1 MKWVLIFFL
10 FALATPASAE
20 DGRNT
25 NLLPDAASASKPVPS
40 YQPITASERGRWFL
54 TSTIG
59 PTSLLLAGPLS
70 AAIGTA
76 RDIPSEYATHWDG
89 FGKRMECA

>member
-1 MKWVLIFFL
+1 M
-10 FALATPASAE
+10 
-20 DGRNT
+20 
-25 NLLPDAASASKPVPS
+25 PS

-76 RDIPSEYATHWDG
+76 RDIPSEYATRLGWFRKTDG
-89 FGKRMECA
+89 MRLTGIATGNLMEAKPSQSFGRTPDVQKKILRQ